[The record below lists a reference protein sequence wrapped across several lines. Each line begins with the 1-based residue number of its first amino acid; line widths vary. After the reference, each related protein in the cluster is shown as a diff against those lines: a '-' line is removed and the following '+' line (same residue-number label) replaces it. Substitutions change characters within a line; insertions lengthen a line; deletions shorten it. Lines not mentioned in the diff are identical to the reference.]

1 MFVQNSNAAGF
12 SVKAWIGDA
21 KTLLAFNF
29 TDKIEVTDLAGFTV
43 RIQPHGQ
50 PAYYL
55 LNELV
60 LPAGKNATVA
70 GEPANSSANAPVQ
83 KFRWLHVP
91 GSFH

>member
-29 TDKIEVTDLAGFTV
+29 TDKNEVTDLAGFTV